1 MGERFRIYMPTRIC
15 ENTYFDA
22 YAAGD
27 PGERDHDADRPW
39 RSGRNGNLD
48 TQIIFPTGLDLLEI
62 PDEKQERAK
71 FASTIYTDALEYS
84 SLSPAP
90 GVDYQTAVRAAN
102 EISQQYGIS
111 LFFTSVGFGA
121 EILLQGIPDRCDAA
135 AHSDCDYGGITLF
148 CLISGCLARIQSNL
162 EAYAIC
168 LLNGSGLANIVL
180 PGFLECML
188 LLLPPLAV
196 NLSYSGPKMVQT
208 SNFVPFFIILG
219 MAGCVFL
226 LSAGLTVWKIG
237 GINIE
242 ELMRRK
248 DG

>member
-1 MGERFRIYMPTRIC
+1 MQVPSIRMRWSIPAFLRRPGWITRL
-15 ENTYFDA
+15 
-22 YAAGD
+22 
-27 PGERDHDADRPW
+27 
-39 RSGRNGNLD
+39 RSGLQMRS
-48 TQIIFPTGLDLLEI
+48 
-62 PDEKQERAK
+62 RS
-71 FASTIYTDALEYS
+71 STVSACFL
-84 SLSPAP
+84 
-90 GVDYQTAVRAAN
+90 
-102 EISQQYGIS
+102 
-111 LFFTSVGFGA
+111 TSVGFGA
-121 EILLQGIPDRCDAA
+121 EILLQESQTAVTLLLILTVTMAA
-135 AHSDCDYGGITLF
+135 FTLF
-148 CLISGCLARIQSNL
+148 CLISGCLARIQRNL

-196 NLSYSGPKMVQT
+196 NFVILRPKMVQT